1 MTGLDGD
8 RVEVDAEAL
17 DRFSAALDGRALR
30 PSDSRFDEAI
40 RIWNGM
46 FSKRPALVVQPLSA
60 DDVRAAIR
68 FARANG
74 ILLSIKG
81 GGHNI
86 AGTSLADGGLTLDM
100 SRMRSVEVD
109 AERRLARVGPGCLL
123 GDVDRATQ
131 EHGLATVLGFVSETG
146 VAGLTL
152 GGGFGYLT
160 RRFGWTVD
168 NLDEAEV
175 VTADGEIRRAAPDEH
190 DDLLWA
196 VRGGGGNFG
205 IVTRF
210 TFRLH
215 EVGPEI
221 TGGLVAWDADEASD
235 VLALYRE
242 LAEAAP
248 RELTLA
254 VMIRL
259 APAAPFL
266 PERWHGKP
274 IVAVI
279 ACHTGDPS
287 RAADDLA
294 PLRALRRPIADVIRL
309 KPYVE
314 QQSMFD
320 ATQPK
325 GMHNYWKSEFLPRL
339 SDELLETYRQQG
351 AGMASPMSQLVIFQL
366 GGALA
371 DHDATATSFGN
382 RDADSF
388 FAAAGCWL
396 PGTPDYENDRGWAR
410 SAWEAI
416 RPYSTGGNYINVQT
430 ADDDDTRL
438 REAYRDSLERLATV
452 KAGYDPD
459 NLFRVNRNIAPAGV
473 GS

>member
-175 VTADGEIRRAAPDEH
+175 VTADGEIRRATPDEH

-325 GMHNYWKSEFLPRL
+325 GMHNYWKSEFFPRL

-388 FAAAGCWL
+388 FAAAGCWP

-452 KAGYDPD
+452 KAAYDPD

>member
-235 VLALYRE
+235 VLALYRD

-388 FAAAGCWL
+388 FAAAGCW
-396 PGTPDYENDRGWAR
+396 PPSTPDYENDRGWAR

-452 KAGYDPD
+452 KAAYDPD

>member
-388 FAAAGCWL
+388 FAAAGCWP

-452 KAGYDPD
+452 KAAYDPD